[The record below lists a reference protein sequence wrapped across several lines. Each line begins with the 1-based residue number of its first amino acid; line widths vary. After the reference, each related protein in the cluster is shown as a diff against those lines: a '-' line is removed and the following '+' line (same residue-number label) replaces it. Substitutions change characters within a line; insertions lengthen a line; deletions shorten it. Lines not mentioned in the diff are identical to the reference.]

1 VAILKTKTKDN
12 TYPSQEELIGMKLNN
27 WTKALAALGVVSMA
41 SAATAADETVMTAVS
56 GTTLSGYVSTSAI
69 WKPGTG
75 NALTPGKS
83 FNDAAGQDG
92 FNIDAVSVA
101 ISKPIDEG
109 EWSAGYK
116 AELFMGPDAGGIGS
130 ALPAGTDFAVKQ
142 AYVDLRVP
150 VGNGIDLKMGL
161 FDTIIGYEYG
171 GVGDNPIFSR
181 SLGWSIEPT
190 SHTGFLASYTINDM
204 ISVMGGIAESY
215 NAVRNLGGTR
225 FTTGV
230 ADESEKSY
238 MGAISITAPESAGFL
253 EGANLY
259 LSALNGL
266 QQGATDLDTTHLNA
280 NLSLP
285 MPIEGLSLGFAF
297 DYRFNGIIP
306 TGALTTDGSWETAI
320 AGYVSYAATEKLTVN
335 YRADYG
341 KGSDGAFGAA
351 RGVLAGAD
359 DEGTIK
365 IMSNT
370 ISLDYKLWENVV
382 TRVEGRYDRS
392 LSGTKI
398 YGGQAAIPNAQ
409 NGADPDKGNLSFV
422 LNVIYYF

>member
-1 VAILKTKTKDN
+1 
-12 TYPSQEELIGMKLNN
+12 
-27 WTKALAALGVVSMA
+27 
-41 SAATAADETVMTAVS
+41 
-56 GTTLSGYVSTSAI
+56 
-69 WKPGTG
+69 
-75 NALTPGKS
+75 
-83 FNDAAGQDG
+83 
-92 FNIDAVSVA
+92 
-101 ISKPIDEG
+101 
-109 EWSAGYK
+109 
-116 AELFMGPDAGGIGS
+116 MGPDAGGIGS

-190 SHTGFLASYTINDM
+190 QHTGFLASYTINDM

-215 NAVRNLGGTR
+215 SAIRNVGGARATSP
-225 FTTGV
+225 FGAN
-230 ADESEKSY
+230 ADESEKTY

-259 LSALNGL
+259 LSAIDGL
-266 QQGATDLDTTHLNA
+266 QQGGASFYDTTHLNA

-285 MPIEGLSLGFAF
+285 MPIEGLSLGFAL
-297 DYRFNGIIP
+297 DYRFNGFDP
-306 TGALTTDGSWETAI
+306 SAAADAFGTTVAGVAGASSWEMAI
-320 AGYVSYAATEKLTVN
+320 AGYVSYAATEKLTIN

-341 KGSDGAFGAA
+341 KGTDGAFGAV
-351 RGVLAGAD
+351 RGANGRVVGGVFREGFD

-365 IMSNT
+365 ILANT

-392 LSGTKI
+392 LSGSKI
-398 YGGQAAIPNAQ
+398 YGGQFVPPGAAPTVG
-409 NGADPDKGNLSFV
+409 GADMDKSNLSFV